1 MDRKEI
7 LGITAVLF
15 SLYCIIHSHNQL
27 DYDSVQ
33 IAPREC
39 AIYELFLFEYLGIY
53 DNSSDRFYY
62 SECPWRSLC
71 S

>member
-15 SLYCIIHSHNQL
+15 CLYCIIHSHIQL

-33 IAPREC
+33 IAPGEC

-53 DNSSDRFYY
+53 DNCSDRFYH
-62 SECPWRSLC
+62 SERPWRSLY